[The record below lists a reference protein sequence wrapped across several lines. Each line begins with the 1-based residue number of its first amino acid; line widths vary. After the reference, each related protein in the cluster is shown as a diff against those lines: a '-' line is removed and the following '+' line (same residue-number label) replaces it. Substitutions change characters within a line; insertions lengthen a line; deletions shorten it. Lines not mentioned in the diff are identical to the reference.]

1 MIDIAQARAR
11 FEQSFA
17 GEIFDE
23 MVRVEVI
30 DRALALASK
39 LFVAVIPLS
48 IILKA
53 LVPGSG
59 SFGQD
64 LVVRFGLSGPGAS
77 ATRTL
82 FASGSEVRGAVSVI
96 GVVIVLYSVLSFT
109 RALQRVYLNVWR
121 LHPQPFDA
129 LARQVAWIVG
139 FVVYSAVLSPLHDL
153 EHGHGLGVLYTA
165 SATLLGAAFWVWSP
179 YVLLGRRIRWRRMLP
194 TGLLTA
200 AGISIYS
207 VWTALFLP
215 AIFTNNAERYGLIG
229 IAFGLVT
236 WLFAYAGVVIVC
248 AVLAGVWDQRR
259 ELVSERRLRRAHT
272 SCSAATSPPATAS
285 ASRRWS
291 RSF

>member
-1 MIDIAQARAR
+1 MRKAAR
-11 FEQSFA
+11 
-17 GEIFDE
+17 EIVDE
-23 MVRVEVI
+23 MVRIEVI
-30 DRALALASK
+30 DHALALASK

-53 LVPGSG
+53 IVPGSG

-64 LVVRFGLSGPGAS
+64 LVVRLGLSGPGAS

-153 EHGHGLGVLYTA
+153 EHGHGLGILYTA

-179 YVLLGRRIRWRRMLP
+179 YLLLGRRILWRRMLP

-215 AIFTNNAERYGLIG
+215 GIFTNNAERYGLIG

-248 AVLAGVWDQRR
+248 AVLGGVWDQHR
-259 ELVSERRLRRAHT
+259 HT
-272 SCSAATSPPATAS
+272 TNLAS
-285 ASRRWS
+285 S
-291 RSF
+291 

>member
-17 GEIFDE
+17 GEIVDE

-179 YVLLGRRIRWRRMLP
+179 YLLLGRRIRWRRMLP

-200 AGISIYS
+200 AGISVYS

-248 AVLAGVWDQRR
+248 AVLAGVWDQHR
-259 ELVSERRLRRAHT
+259 HT
-272 SCSAATSPPATAS
+272 ANVAS
-285 ASRRWS
+285 S
-291 RSF
+291 